1 MNPYSR
7 DLGLGNEPSTSTRLQ
22 QSKVG
27 GMVCVRCSDSNG
39 PPGVVR
45 QQTTGSALTMVHAMP
60 LPLVLRLHGRVR
72 TCTTTKGL
80 GMGPKTNREDSF
92 MKATVN
98 EECIGC
104 GMCEGICPD
113 VFSINDD
120 GVAEAVEEIE
130 EEFEDA
136 VQEAADSCPAGA
148 IEVE

>member
-1 MNPYSR
+1 
-7 DLGLGNEPSTSTRLQ
+7 
-22 QSKVG
+22 
-27 GMVCVRCSDSNG
+27 
-39 PPGVVR
+39 
-45 QQTTGSALTMVHAMP
+45 
-60 LPLVLRLHGRVR
+60 
-72 TCTTTKGL
+72 
-80 GMGPKTNREDSF
+80 